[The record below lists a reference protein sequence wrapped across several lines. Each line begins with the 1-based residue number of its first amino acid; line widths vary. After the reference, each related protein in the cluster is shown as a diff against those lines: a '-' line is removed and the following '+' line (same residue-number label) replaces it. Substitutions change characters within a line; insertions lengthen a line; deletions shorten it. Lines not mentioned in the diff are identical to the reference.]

1 MQLLKAVFSYF
12 HLLQKLQYIQCCAL
26 LFFPQLRCLELLN
39 FPFLWGKTT
48 KAQPL
53 VDNYF
58 EDPIFS
64 GKKQHCEIHN

>member
-1 MQLLKAVFSYF
+1 MQLLKVVFSYF

-39 FPFLWGKTT
+39 FPFLLGKTT

-58 EDPIFS
+58 EEPIFS